1 MSAPPIAGT
10 LTPRRHLIIRLVA
23 AAMAAANIAD
33 FTFGPLLGVN
43 DHPPALAAAMLSS
56 LRAAVTAGGL
66 IALLYTGACGPG
78 RMTRITQIVAIV
90 GSALLVPAELLVHWS
105 RAVAGPF
112 YGLAVIGLLVGPL
125 WYGTVAIRRGR
136 WTGWRKWTP
145 LLPAVAIAVFIVAM
159 STGRGGAP
167 AIGVFVLS
175 YVPLAA
181 ALFTQPGPGADTGR
195 NWGSAA
201 GAHEVDN

>member
-1 MSAPPIAGT
+1 MSAQLIAGT
-10 LTPRRHLIIRLVA
+10 LTSGRLQIIRLVA
-23 AAMAAANIAD
+23 VAMAAANIAD

-43 DHPPALAAAMLSS
+43 HYPPALAAATLSS

-90 GSALLVPAELLVHWS
+90 GSALLVPAELILHWS
-105 RAVAGPF
+105 RAFANPF

-159 STGRGGAP
+159 FTTNGRGGAP

-181 ALFTQPGPGADTGR
+181 ALFTQPEPGAETC
-195 NWGSAA
+195 
-201 GAHEVDN
+201 